1 MLQRFSPFSILS
13 NYTVTVIE
21 NNSTI
26 KYETILVWKDRKR
39 KIDAIFID
47 VLTCLYTTICDMKC
61 QISYTINNIL
71 KISKRRMSY
80 KLHESQGFR
89 VVYNSINR
97 QSVKIALFVTTSSRF
112 FVISLT
118 NFILEIIDFTED
130 IISNF
135 RGA

>member
-39 KIDAIFID
+39 KINMIFIG
-47 VLTCLYTTICDMKC
+47 VLTCLYTAICDIKC
-61 QISYTINNIL
+61 QILYSINNIL

-89 VVYNSINR
+89 VGYNSINR
-97 QSVKIALFVTTSSRF
+97 QSVKIVLFVIT
-112 FVISLT
+112 
-118 NFILEIIDFTED
+118 
-130 IISNF
+130 
-135 RGA
+135 